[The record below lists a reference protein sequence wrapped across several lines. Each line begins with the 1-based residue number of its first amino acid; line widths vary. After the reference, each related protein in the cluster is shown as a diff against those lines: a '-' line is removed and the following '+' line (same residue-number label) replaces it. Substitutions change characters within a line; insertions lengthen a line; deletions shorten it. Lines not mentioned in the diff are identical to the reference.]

1 MAAAEAQAQQA
12 AVEVTSARTEADRA
26 REKARAAQKQL
37 ADMHRE
43 LSEARRRLATQEE
56 EREIQLYTR
65 QQDEERHRELMQ
77 RQDDRHLELSAS
89 VETLHT
95 QLQEEARRAA
105 DTELHAQRLIATVA
119 LHQESL
125 SQYHADAVKHH
136 TDQHKLQAEC
146 EELRRRGDAAETKA
160 RKLERALESCRA
172 KLKQQAARMRGERQ
186 AHRQRETDL
195 QESISS
201 ALDRAVQLI
210 SMDGAPAPRA
220 SKQQEDQAF
229 GTADRHSDDDG
240 SARHGCA
247 GAAHVSGQTTQVTEA
262 QATRPGASHGGTVI
276 AELLFDRVA
285 SAHSRRVRE
294 SAAAREEELEAALTE
309 LHAECR
315 TQVELL
321 DQLRAALAQT
331 QHELVQSC
339 SLAQAMQE
347 RAELAE
353 RQVLDERQLAAS
365 AQLENQQSW
374 DKERADLEANHAAR
388 MRGVEEERDTAIS
401 DRWRIQAQVGE
412 LKGRVTR
419 EDEGQ
424 TKLHQKL
431 IQVEVAGGLCLDMV
445 TSALFSLQAEQRAR
459 AAASDSRRAAGAG
472 GGGGGAAAGE
482 AACFDAKARALV
494 CTPGAAPRSPAD
506 ATAAH
511 IASRQG
517 AAPRSPPGTSPLA
530 ALVEV
535 RELRRQVRELEE
547 QLAAASTR
555 TAHGEE
561 ALAETL
567 RALAQERAALRLHLH
582 DSQTA
587 ERSGGAGEAQDEGGK
602 QEHLEQRS
610 ALAAAHT
617 QLSHARERE
626 LQLRRD
632 SAAAHA
638 AARLVE
644 ERRAVAEEQR
654 LEQQQCYEEE
664 RAGLEAE
671 LAWFRDAY
679 QTSAAA
685 LLTSEDAQAAL
696 QAQAQAAEAD
706 KWKAQ
711 VALHDVQVGL
721 HESRQAA
728 TLADKE
734 AAMLRQQ
741 LSQAQDRMWLSVHA
755 LEAAQAEQSAASSR
769 TLRRRQAYV
778 AAAQMRWLLGRGRA
792 CFEAWSGWV
801 TTERRGRLVVAKIRS
816 RRRTTP
822 LAASYVRWAGWAA
835 AMARQRRDAGR
846 TAGRVRQTRMAGSM
860 ARWRSWLDLGVRR
873 RLAARRAAA
882 RWCTRAA
889 ASAVEAWRC
898 WTSRLGKWRRVLQ
911 ELGRR
916 RALALRVGLT
926 QALLAWCH
934 HCHYRAWLRASLRKA
949 LLRLA
954 FGSLVASFDAW
965 RELMT
970 AVAHLRRKR
979 QVSVCDALL
988 YAPVL
993 RSCSASKMSV
1003 CGL

>member
-1 MAAAEAQAQQA
+1 M
-12 AVEVTSARTEADRA
+12 
-26 REKARAAQKQL
+26 
-37 ADMHRE
+37 
-43 LSEARRRLATQEE
+43 
-56 EREIQLYTR
+56 
-65 QQDEERHRELMQ
+65 
-77 RQDDRHLELSAS
+77 
-89 VETLHT
+89 
-95 QLQEEARRAA
+95 
-105 DTELHAQRLIATVA
+105 HAQRLIATVA

-146 EELRRRGDAAETKA
+146 EELRQRGDVAETKV

-172 KLKQQAARMRGERQ
+172 KLKQQAARIRGERQ
-186 AHRQRETDL
+186 AHRQREADL

-210 SMDGAPAPRA
+210 SLDGAPARRA
-220 SKQQEDQAF
+220 SKQQEAQAF
-229 GTADRHSDDDG
+229 ATADRHSDDDG
-240 SARHGCA
+240 SVRHGYA
-247 GAAHVSGQTTQVTEA
+247 GAAHVSGQTMQVTEA

-294 SAAAREEELEAALTE
+294 RAAAREEELEAAMTE

-315 TQVELL
+315 TQVDLL

-353 RQVLDERQLAAS
+353 RQVLDERELAAS

-388 MRGVEEERDTAIS
+388 LRGVEEQRDTAIS
-401 DRWRIQAQVGE
+401 DCWRIQAQVGE
-412 LKGRVTR
+412 LKGRVMR

-431 IQVEVAGGLCLDMV
+431 IQVEVAGGLCVDML
-445 TSALFSLQAEQRAR
+445 TSALFALQAEQRAR
-459 AAASDSRRAAGAG
+459 AAASDCRSHRHPNAHVSASDSRSHR
-472 GGGGGAAAGE
+472 
-482 AACFDAKARALV
+482 
-494 CTPGAAPRSPAD
+494 PPMSPPD
-506 ATAAH
+506 ATAPL

-517 AAPRSPPGTSPLA
+517 AAPRSSPGTSPLA

-547 QLAAASTR
+547 QLASATTR
-555 TAHGEE
+555 TAHGDE

-582 DSQTA
+582 DSQAA
-587 ERSGGAGEAQDEGGK
+587 ERSGGVGEEQDEGGK
-602 QEHLEQRS
+602 HEHLEQRR

-679 QTSAAA
+679 ESCSAA

-696 QAQAQAAEAD
+696 QAQAQSAEAD

-721 HESRQAA
+721 HESRQASA
-728 TLADKE
+728 LADKE

-755 LEAAQAEQSAASSR
+755 LEAAQAEQSAALSR
-769 TLRRRQAYV
+769 TLNRRQAYV
-778 AAAQMRWLLGRGRA
+778 TAAQMRWLQGRGRA
-792 CFEAWSGWV
+792 CFEAWSAWV
-801 TTERRGRLVVAKIRS
+801 TTERRGRVAVAKIRS
-816 RRRTTP
+816 RSRTTP
-822 LAASYVRWAGWAA
+822 LAAPYVCWAGWAA
-835 AMARQRRDAGR
+835 AMARQRRAAGR
-846 TAGRVRQTRMAGSM
+846 TAVRVRQTSKAASIV
-860 ARWRSWLDLGVRR
+860 RWRSSVELGVRR

-882 RWCTRAA
+882 RWCRRALVW
-889 ASAVEAWRC
+889 AVEVWRC
-898 WTSRLGKWRRVLQ
+898 LTSRLARWRRVL
-911 ELGRR
+911 EAVGRER
-916 RALALRVGLT
+916 GQALRDGLR
-926 QALLAWCH
+926 QALLAWRH
-934 HCHYRAWLRASLRKA
+934 HCHHRAWIRASLRKA
-949 LLRLA
+949 LLGIA

-970 AVAHLRRKR
+970 AAAQLRRKR

-988 YAPVL
+988 
-993 RSCSASKMSV
+993 
-1003 CGL
+1003 